1 MPEAR
6 QWAPSRWS
14 PDKIRLYTRHVHK
27 HALGQLILLHG
38 QLDGNLL
45 MGQFL
50 AEYASFQSMLEL
62 SRLGV
67 QTIGDAQRTTRSSA
81 DGTR

>member
-1 MPEAR
+1 MAEAR

-14 PDKIRLYTRHVHK
+14 PDKRARFSRDIHK
-27 HALGQLILLHG
+27 HALAALILSHG
-38 QLDGNLL
+38 VFDGNLL
-45 MGQFL
+45 MGQFM

-67 QTIGDAQRTTRSSA
+67 QTIGYAERMAKVSA
-81 DGTR
+81 DG